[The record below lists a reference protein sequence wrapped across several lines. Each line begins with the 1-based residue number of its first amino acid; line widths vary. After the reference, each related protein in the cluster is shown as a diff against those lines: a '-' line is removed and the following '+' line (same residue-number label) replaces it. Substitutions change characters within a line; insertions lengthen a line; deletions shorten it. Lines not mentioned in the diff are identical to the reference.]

1 MTKSAFTSKMYKEI
15 FTTSTFIVFE
25 KVHFLEKI
33 LSRPLYIYF
42 LKEFQC
48 GKDYVF
54 EELLCFFGKK
64 IQIFMK
70 KEENIYFKNIFQCKK
85 KKSILKTQF
94 FGFFFK

>member
-1 MTKSAFTSKMYKEI
+1 MTKSAFTPKMYKEI

-25 KVHFLEKI
+25 KVHFLEKF
-33 LSRPLYIYF
+33 LSRSFLTFKKIGPLYIYF

-85 KKSILKTQF
+85 KKAF
-94 FGFFFK
+94 